1 MLKLVV
7 LVTTHVERT
16 LEVAEAW
23 QKAGA
28 PGVTLVPS
36 HGFRSLQEKARGF
49 ELPLFVN
56 AATLLRQVEDTTQM
70 IFTVVDENL
79 VEELI
84 RATRAVLPALTPRT
98 GVGFVVDVDR
108 VFGAEP

>member
-16 LEVAEAW
+16 LDVAEAW

-36 HGFRSLQEKARGF
+36 HGFRSL
-49 ELPLFVN
+49 
-56 AATLLRQVEDTTQM
+56 
-70 IFTVVDENL
+70 
-79 VEELI
+79 
-84 RATRAVLPALTPRT
+84 
-98 GVGFVVDVDR
+98 
-108 VFGAEP
+108 